1 MVNFSNKGASSIML
15 LAFSVCLVLFGVAC
29 GSRPDS
35 TSTVKPTNDTPA
47 KGVIRISVDESFK
60 PVIDSQ
66 IKVYEAAF
74 PNTKIIAEYKPE
86 ADCLKDLNSDSTRM
100 VIVTRG
106 LSEAEVSLFKKRLE
120 FKPSFGILAFDAV
133 ALVINKN
140 NKDSVFTPDEVKQML
155 EGTSKYPYKIV
166 MDGLSATSTVRYAID
181 SILRGATLSK
191 TVTAAKGSL
200 EVINYVSNTPNTIGM
215 VGVNWIGNEDDP
227 EQLSFLKKISIASI
241 RADKYPEQPYTKPY
255 QANIAM
261 GRYPFI
267 RNLYYILKE
276 NYNGLGK
283 GFMHFMIYERGQL
296 IFKRAYLLPARMNFE
311 VREMEIK

>member
-1 MVNFSNKGASSIML
+1 MVVFAHKSRFGVHGRWFRL
-15 LAFSVCLVLFGVAC
+15 LAAALLAGC
-29 GSRPDS
+29 GMPGN
-35 TSTVKPTNDTPA
+35 TENTNPANDTPS

-66 IKVYEAAF
+66 IKVYEASF
-74 PNTKIIAEYKPE
+74 PETKIIAEYKPE

-106 LSEAEVSLFKKRLE
+106 LSEEEVSLFKNRLQ
-120 FKPSFGILAFDAV
+120 FKPSWGILAFDAV
-133 ALVINKN
+133 ALVINKG
-140 NKDSVFTPDEVKQML
+140 NKDSTFTPDEVKQML
-155 EGTSKYPYKIV
+155 EGTSTYPYKIV
-166 MDGLSATSTVRYAID
+166 MDGLSATSTVRFAID
-181 SILRGATLSK
+181 SILRGAKLSS
-191 TVTAAKGSL
+191 TITAAKSSR
-200 EVINYVSNTPNTIGM
+200 EVIDYVSKTPNTIGM
-215 VGVNWIGNEDDP
+215 VGVNWIGNEDDA

-241 RADKYPEQPYTKPY
+241 RTDKYPGQPYTKPY

-267 RNLYYILKE
+267 RNLYFILKE

-311 VREMEIK
+311 VREMEVQQ